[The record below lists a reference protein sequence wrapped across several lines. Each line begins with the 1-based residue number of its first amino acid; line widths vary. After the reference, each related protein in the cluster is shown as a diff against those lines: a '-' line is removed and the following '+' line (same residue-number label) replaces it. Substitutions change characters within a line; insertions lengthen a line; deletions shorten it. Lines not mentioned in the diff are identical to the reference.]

1 MPEEIPITEV
11 RSQLTSLSNRL
22 AKRPQAVA
30 VTRRGKPVLAI
41 LPWDLYETLTET
53 MDIMADEESLLALRQ
68 GIREI
73 ERGKAIPWDRAKK
86 KLGW

>member
-53 MDIMADEESLLALRQ
+53 MEIMADEESLLALRQ

-73 ERGKAIPWDRAKK
+73 ERGKAIHWDRAKK

>member
-53 MDIMADEESLLALRQ
+53 MEIMADEESLLALRQ
-68 GIREI
+68 GIQEI

>member
-1 MPEEIPITEV
+1 MPKEIPIAEA

-22 AKRPQAVA
+22 AKQPEAVA

-53 MDIMADEESLLALRQ
+53 MEIMADEEALPALRQ

-73 ERGKAIPWDRAKK
+73 EQGKAIPWDRAKK
-86 KLGW
+86 DLGW

>member
-1 MPEEIPITEV
+1 MPKEIPITEV

-22 AKRPQAVA
+22 AKRPEAVA

-53 MDIMADEESLLALRQ
+53 MEIMADEEALLALRQ

-73 ERGKAIPWDRAKK
+73 EQGKAIPWEGVKK
-86 KLGW
+86 ELGW